1 MLNVHGGTKCLKPN
15 LNRVDFT
22 LLIFMLRGSKDL
34 KYFTYL
40 HICHKAD
47 NYSPNIA
54 GI

>member
-15 LNRVDFT
+15 LNGVDFT
-22 LLIFMLRGSKDL
+22 FLIFMPRGSKDL
-34 KYFTYL
+34 KCFTYL
-40 HICHKAD
+40 HIHVKAD